1 MRDKPVDSALI
12 ASMKRHGTW
21 LAAATLCREYA
32 SFAYAKSPSPAID
45 PFLTRSLSPELA
57 KAIQSPEYE
66 KKVASDAHISRYPQ
80 TWATAKL
87 NLKALSD
94 AEVHSGM
101 GTATGVPGRFAGY
114 FEHVEMEQ
122 MVEAGL
128 TPMQV
133 IVASTKSGAEF
144 LKAKDLGTLEAN
156 KWTDLIVLGASP
168 LENIRNTRRIESVY
182 IAGNRIR

>member
-1 MRDKPVDSALI
+1 MQIAGIELRRRYAARGTAARADAVSEPFVRAEEERLVLAVVNLGDRD
-12 ASMKRHGTW
+12 R
-21 LAAATLCREYA
+21 ATGE
-32 SFAYAKSPSPAID
+32 
-45 PFLTRSLSPELA
+45 
-57 KAIQSPEYE
+57 Q
-66 KKVASDAHISRYPQ
+66 
-80 TWATAKL
+80 

-94 AEVHSGM
+94 AGCNTEWERIPVF
-101 GTATGVPGRFAGY
+101 PGRFAGY

-156 KWTDLIVLGASP
+156 KWANLIVLGANP
-168 LENIRNTRRIESVY
+168 LDNIRNKRSIESVY
-182 IAGNRIR
+182 IDGNKIR